1 MSTILIGN
9 DMWKAR
15 KNNETVPIFWDENR
29 ISNHH
34 VGIAGTSG
42 SGKTHWLKKFIDS
55 VPTSVTIDI
64 FDYHGDI
71 DVPGATSVL
80 FSEQNRYGY
89 NPLVINL
96 DPVYGGVRRAQNDLI
111 AALNRS
117 RKLGD
122 TQEAVLRNLI
132 TDAYEVKRIY
142 QDNPASWKRI
152 DSPESE
158 IMALYKG
165 NDPDKWKKLSEC
177 YPSLYDLEL
186 MINRKLRLSLFGLDD
201 RKESRNALFKYESF
215 IAKTS
220 ALKKAKIKFRRS
232 GGASDDEIAKLQEKV
247 DKLKMEAIESYERA
261 LEATDDGK
269 EMDDMFKYQNTE
281 TLQSLL
287 LRIQNLRAIGIFN
300 ANCPPFGNARIRR
313 HNLKPLAQSE
323 DELIM
328 YVHYRMN
335 AIFREEMQRGES
347 HGKLRHLIILDESK
361 KFADD
366 KVTNPINKIANEARK
381 YGVGLILAGQSP
393 EHFSDDFIKNAGTL
407 LMLNLATS
415 DWDGAARK
423 LKIKPDSLKYLQP
436 RKTALVRM
444 LNSGESASFQ
454 SVIFPQS

>member
-1 MSTILIGN
+1 MAKIFIGN
-9 DMWKAR
+9 DMWQAR
-15 KNNETVPIFWDENR
+15 KNITQPIVWDEDR

-42 SGKTHWLKKFIDS
+42 SGKTFWLRKFIAS
-55 VPTSVTIDI
+55 VPDNVTIDI

-80 FSEQNRYGY
+80 FSEQNKFGY
-89 NPLVINL
+89 NPLVINQ
-96 DPVYGGVRRAQNDLI
+96 DPVYGGVRRATSDLI
-111 AALNRS
+111 AAISRS
-117 RKLGD
+117 RKLGE

-132 TDAYEVKRIY
+132 SDAYEVKGIHPDRP
-142 QDNPASWKRI
+142 QSWQKRDAS
-152 DSPESE
+152 EQE
-158 IMALYKG
+158 IISLYTG
-165 NDPDKWKKLSEC
+165 RDTDKWKKLAGC

-201 RKESRNALFKYESF
+201 RKESRNALYQYESF
-215 IAKTS
+215 IRSAS
-220 ALKKAKIKFRRS
+220 ALKNAKIKYNRAAGS
-232 GGASDDEIAKLQEKV
+232 EEELNKLQEKM
-247 DKLKMEAIESYERA
+247 DKCRDAAEKAFVQA
-261 LEATDDGK
+261 LDATDDGK
-269 EMDDMFKYQNTE
+269 ELDDMLKYQSTD

-287 LRIQNLRAIGIFN
+287 LRIQNLRAVGIFN
-300 ANCPPFGNARIRR
+300 ANLPPFGNARIRR

-323 DELIM
+323 EELIM

-347 HGKLRHLIILDESK
+347 GGKLRHLIVLDESK
-361 KFADD
+361 KFKDE
-366 KVTNPINKIANEARK
+366 KVTNPINKISNEARK

-407 LMLNLATS
+407 LMLNLATT

-423 LKIKPDSLKYLQP
+423 LKIKPDSLKFLQP

-444 LNSGESASFQ
+444 LNSGESANFQ
-454 SVIFPQS
+454 SVQFPGAA